1 MKFGTSKLEDKLR
14 RKIFSVP
21 VKLFRCH
28 NMGGNQAWKYNFDTK
43 QIVHMNSGLCLD
55 KPVEQDPTLPVLNNC
70 NKDAESQVWNL
81 NSNFKWQVD
90 GKHSGSNNENELESD
105 M

>member
-1 MKFGTSKLEDKLR
+1 
-14 RKIFSVP
+14 
-21 VKLFRCH
+21 
-28 NMGGNQAWKYNFDTK
+28 MGGNQAWKYNFETK

-55 KPVEQDPTLPVLNNC
+55 KPVEQDLTLPVLNNC
-70 NKDAESQVWNL
+70 SKNAKSQIWNL

-90 GKHSGSNNENELESD
+90 GKHSSSNNENELESD